1 MTERMDRRGVL
12 VRAGAA
18 MGAALGS
25 GLAGGLPGARAFA
38 QGAWPNK
45 GMMLVVPFTPGG
57 STDILAR
64 IIGQKFTEAWGQ
76 SVTVE
81 NRPGA
86 GGGVGSVQIAR
97 AAPDGYTI
105 GMGHIGTLSVNP
117 SLYKGMQYDP
127 IKSFEHLGMLA
138 KVHNIM
144 VVHPS
149 LPVND
154 VKELIAYAK
163 KNPGKL
169 NYGTGGNG
177 SAAHIATA
185 AFMVATGTE
194 MVHVPYRG
202 TSPAV
207 NDLLSGQIQLMMTG
221 GPAVLPHVRAG
232 TLRAL
237 GTASLTRL
245 PSAKDIPTIAEAGV
259 PGFEAS
265 QWYGLVAPA
274 GTPADIVA
282 KLNEQIGKAMSDK
295 AMIEALDRDGAEP
308 WTMKPAEFRAHIE
321 QETKRWA
328 EIVEKAKIAIQ

>member
-1 MTERMDRRGVL
+1 MTDTLDRRQLLAGVAA
-12 VRAGAA
+12 AGAA
-18 MGAALGS
+18 GLIGTGA
-25 GLAGGLPGARAFA
+25 GAQA
-38 QGAWPNK
+38 AWPNK
-45 GMMLVVPFTPGG
+45 GMSMIVPFTPGG

-64 IIGQKFTEAWGQ
+64 LSGQKFTEAWSQ

-86 GGGVGSVQIAR
+86 GGSVGSVQIAR
-97 AAPDGYTI
+97 APADGYTI

-117 SLYKGMQYDP
+117 SLYSGLQYDP

-149 LPVND
+149 IPAKNLM
-154 VKELIAYAK
+154 EFIAYAK

-185 AFMVATGTE
+185 AFMVATGVE

-202 TSPAV
+202 TAPAV
-207 NDLLSGQIQLMMTG
+207 NDLLSGQIQVMMTG

-245 PSAKDIPTIAEAGV
+245 PSANDIPTIAEAGV

-274 GTPADIVA
+274 GTPKDIVMKFNA
-282 KLNEQIGKAMSDK
+282 EIAKAMRDK
-295 AMIEALDRDGAEP
+295 QVVEMLDRDGAEP
-308 WTMKPAEFRAHIE
+308 WIMTPDEFRAHIQKE
-321 QETKRWA
+321 IPRWA
-328 EIVEKAKIAIQ
+328 EIVQKANIKIN

>member
-1 MTERMDRRGVL
+1 MTDILDRRQLLAGVAAASAAGL
-12 VRAGAA
+12 IGTGAGAQA
-18 MGAALGS
+18 
-25 GLAGGLPGARAFA
+25 
-38 QGAWPNK
+38 AWPNR
-45 GMMLVVPFTPGG
+45 GMTMIVPFTPGG

-64 IIGQKFTEAWGQ
+64 LSGQKFTEAWGQ

-86 GGGVGSVQIAR
+86 GGSVGSVQIAR
-97 AAPDGYTI
+97 APADGYTI
-105 GMGHIGTLSVNP
+105 GMGHIGTLSVNT
-117 SLYKGMQYDP
+117 SLYAGLQYDP

-149 LPVND
+149 IPAKNLV
-154 VKELIAYAK
+154 EFIAYAK

-185 AFMVATGTE
+185 AFMVATGVE

-202 TSPAV
+202 TAPAV
-207 NDLLSGQIQLMMTG
+207 NDLLSGQIQVMMTG

-245 PSAKDIPTIAEAGV
+245 PSANDIPTIAEAGV

-274 GTPADIVA
+274 GTPKDIVMKFNA
-282 KLNEQIGKAMSDK
+282 EIARAMRDK
-295 AMIEALDRDGAEP
+295 QVAETLDRDGAEP
-308 WTMKPAEFRAHIE
+308 WIMTPDEFRAHIQTE
-321 QETKRWA
+321 IPRWA
-328 EIVEKAKIAIQ
+328 EIVQKANIKIN

>member
-1 MTERMDRRGVL
+1 MGNNVDRRQVL
-12 VRAGAA
+12 AGLAAAAAAAGA
-18 MGAALGS
+18 S
-25 GLAGGLPGARAFA
+25 GGAFA
-38 QGAWPNK
+38 QSAWPNK
-45 GMMLVVPFTPGG
+45 GMTMIVPFTPGG

-86 GGGVGSVQIAR
+86 GGAVGSVQVAR
-97 AAPDGYTI
+97 APADGYTI

-117 SLYKGMQYDP
+117 SLYAGLQYDP
-127 IKSFEHLGMLA
+127 LKSFEHLGMLA

-149 LPVND
+149 VPAKNVL
-154 VKELIAYAK
+154 ELIDYAK

-202 TSPAV
+202 TAPAV
-207 NDLLSGQIQLMMTG
+207 NDLLSGQIQVMMTG

-245 PSAKDIPTIAEAGV
+245 PSAKEIPTIAEAGV

-274 GTPADIVA
+274 GTPKDIVA
-282 KLNEQIGKAMSDK
+282 KMNAEIGKAMNDK
-295 AMIEALDRDGAEP
+295 QVAETLDRDGAES
-308 WTMKPAEFRAHIE
+308 WTMTSEEFRAHIAKE
-321 QETKRWA
+321 IPRWA
-328 EIVEKAKIAIQ
+328 EIVQKANIRIN

>member
-1 MTERMDRRGVL
+1 MTDALDRRQLLAGVAA
-12 VRAGAA
+12 AGAA
-18 MGAALGS
+18 GLIGTGA
-25 GLAGGLPGARAFA
+25 GAQA
-38 QGAWPNK
+38 AWPNK
-45 GMMLVVPFTPGG
+45 GMSMIVPFTPGG

-64 IIGQKFTEAWGQ
+64 LSGQKFTEAWSQ

-86 GGGVGSVQIAR
+86 GGSVGSVQIAR
-97 AAPDGYTI
+97 APADGYTI

-117 SLYKGMQYDP
+117 SLYSGLQYDP

-149 LPVND
+149 IPAKNLM
-154 VKELIAYAK
+154 EFIAYAK

-185 AFMVATGTE
+185 AFMVATGVE

-202 TSPAV
+202 TAPAV
-207 NDLLSGQIQLMMTG
+207 NDLLSGQIQVMMTG

-245 PSAKDIPTIAEAGV
+245 PSANDIPTIAEAGV

-274 GTPADIVA
+274 GTPKDIVMKFNA
-282 KLNEQIGKAMSDK
+282 EIAKAMRDK
-295 AMIEALDRDGAEP
+295 QVVEMLDRDGAEP
-308 WTMKPAEFRAHIE
+308 WIMTPDEFRAHIQKE
-321 QETKRWA
+321 IPRWA
-328 EIVEKAKIAIQ
+328 EIVQKANIKIN

>member
-1 MTERMDRRGVL
+1 MTDTLDRRQMLAGIAA
-12 VRAGAA
+12 AGAA
-18 MGAALGS
+18 GLTGTGAA
-25 GLAGGLPGARAFA
+25 A
-38 QGAWPNK
+38 QAAWPNK
-45 GMMLVVPFTPGG
+45 GMTMIVPFTPGG

-64 IIGQKFTEAWGQ
+64 LSGQKFTEAWSQ

-86 GGGVGSVQIAR
+86 GGSVGSVQIAR
-97 AAPDGYTI
+97 APADGYTI

-117 SLYKGMQYDP
+117 SLYTGLQYDP

-149 LPVND
+149 VPAKNLA
-154 VKELIAYAK
+154 EFIAYAK

-185 AFMVATGTE
+185 AFMVATGVE

-202 TSPAV
+202 TAPAV
-207 NDLLSGQIQLMMTG
+207 NDLLSGQIQVMMTG

-245 PSAKDIPTIAEAGV
+245 PSANDIPTIAEAGV

-274 GTPADIVA
+274 GTPKDIVMKFNA
-282 KLNEQIGKAMSDK
+282 EIAKAMRDK
-295 AMIEALDRDGAEP
+295 QVAETLDRDGAEP
-308 WTMKPAEFRAHIE
+308 WIMTPDEFRAHIQKE
-321 QETKRWA
+321 IPRWA
-328 EIVEKAKIAIQ
+328 EIVQKANIKIN

>member
-1 MTERMDRRGVL
+1 MAKGFEGVDRRHFLATAAAAGVAGL
-12 VRAGAA
+12 VGPAAAQQAAG
-18 MGAALGS
+18 
-25 GLAGGLPGARAFA
+25 
-38 QGAWPNK
+38 WPNRNIT
-45 GMMLVVPFTPGG
+45 LIVPFTPGG

-64 IIGQKFTEAWGQ
+64 LIGQKFTEAWGQ
-76 SVTVE
+76 GVTVE

-86 GGGVGSVQIAR
+86 GGSVGSVQIAR
-97 AAPDGYTI
+97 APADGYTI

-117 SLYKGMQYDP
+117 SLYASLQYDP
-127 IKSFEHLGMLA
+127 LKSFEHLSMLA

-149 LPVND
+149 VPAKNVL
-154 VKELIAYAK
+154 ELVDYAK
-163 KNPGKL
+163 KNPNKL
-169 NYGTGGNG
+169 NFATGGNG

-185 AFMVATGTE
+185 AFMVATGAE

-202 TSPAV
+202 TAPAV

-245 PSAKDIPTIAEAGV
+245 PSAPEIPTIAEAGV

-274 GTPADIVA
+274 GTPPDIV
-282 KLNEQIGKAMSDK
+282 KRLNEVIVKAMNDK
-295 AMIEALDRDGAEP
+295 AVAELLDRDGAEP
-308 WTMKPAEFRAHIE
+308 WTMTPTEFRDHIDR
-321 QETKRWA
+321 ETKRWA
-328 EIVEKAKIAIQ
+328 VIVDKANIKIN

>member
-1 MTERMDRRGVL
+1 MSNSIDRRTL
-12 VRAGAA
+12 
-18 MGAALGS
+18 
-25 GLAGGLPGARAFA
+25 LAGVAAASAFGSAGTALA
-38 QGAWPNK
+38 QGAAAWPNR
-45 GMMLVVPFTPGG
+45 GLTMVVPFPPGG

-64 IIGQKFTEAWGQ
+64 IMGQKFTEAWGQ

-86 GGGVGSVQIAR
+86 GGSVGSVQLAR
-97 AAPDGYTI
+97 APNDGYTI

-117 SLYKGMQYDP
+117 SLYPSLQYDP

-138 KVHNIM
+138 KVHNIL

-149 LPVND
+149 IPAKNVL
-154 VKELIAYAK
+154 ELVDYVK

-169 NYGTGGNG
+169 NFATGGNG

-185 AFMVATGTE
+185 AFMVATGTD

-202 TSPAV
+202 TAPAV
-207 NDLLSGQIQLMMTG
+207 NDLLSGQIQVIMTG
-221 GPAVLPHVRAG
+221 APAVLPHVRAG

-245 PSAKDIPTIAEAGV
+245 PSAPEIPTIAEAGV

-282 KLNEQIGKAMSDK
+282 KLNAQIGIAMSDK
-295 AMIEALDRDGAEP
+295 AMIDALDRDGAEP
-308 WTMKPAEFRAHIE
+308 WTMTPAQFRAHIE
-321 QETKRWA
+321 TETVRWA
-328 EIVEKAKIAIQ
+328 EIVKKAKIAIQ

>member
-1 MTERMDRRGVL
+1 MTDTLDRRQLLAGVAA
-12 VRAGAA
+12 AGAA
-18 MGAALGS
+18 GLIGTGA
-25 GLAGGLPGARAFA
+25 GAQA
-38 QGAWPNK
+38 AWPNK
-45 GMMLVVPFTPGG
+45 GMTMIVPFTPGG

-64 IIGQKFTEAWGQ
+64 LSGQKFTEAWSQ

-86 GGGVGSVQIAR
+86 GGSVGSVQIAR
-97 AAPDGYTI
+97 APADGYTI

-117 SLYKGMQYDP
+117 SLYSGLQYDP

-149 LPVND
+149 IPAKNLM
-154 VKELIAYAK
+154 EFIAYAK

-185 AFMVATGTE
+185 AFMVATGVE

-202 TSPAV
+202 TAPAV
-207 NDLLSGQIQLMMTG
+207 NDLLSGQIQVMMTG

-245 PSAKDIPTIAEAGV
+245 PSANNIPTIAEAGV

-274 GTPADIVA
+274 GTPKDIVMKFNA
-282 KLNEQIGKAMSDK
+282 EIAKAMRDK
-295 AMIEALDRDGAEP
+295 QVVEMLDRDGAEP
-308 WTMKPAEFRAHIE
+308 WIMTPDEFRAHIQKE
-321 QETKRWA
+321 IPRWA
-328 EIVEKAKIAIQ
+328 EIVQKANIKIN

>member
-1 MTERMDRRGVL
+1 MTDTLDRRQLLAGVAA
-12 VRAGAA
+12 AGAA
-18 MGAALGS
+18 GLIGTGA
-25 GLAGGLPGARAFA
+25 GAQA
-38 QGAWPNK
+38 AWPNK
-45 GMMLVVPFTPGG
+45 GMSMIVPFTPGG

-64 IIGQKFTEAWGQ
+64 LSGQKFTEAWSQ

-86 GGGVGSVQIAR
+86 GGSVGSVQIAR
-97 AAPDGYTI
+97 APADGYTI

-117 SLYKGMQYDP
+117 SLYSGLQYDP

-149 LPVND
+149 IPAKNLM
-154 VKELIAYAK
+154 EFIAYAK

-185 AFMVATGTE
+185 AFMVATGVE

-202 TSPAV
+202 TAPAV
-207 NDLLSGQIQLMMTG
+207 NDLLSGQIQVMMTG

-245 PSAKDIPTIAEAGV
+245 PSANDIPTIAEAGV

-274 GTPADIVA
+274 GTPKDIVMKFNA
-282 KLNEQIGKAMSDK
+282 EIAKAMRDRQVV
-295 AMIEALDRDGAEP
+295 ETLDRDGAEP
-308 WTMKPAEFRAHIE
+308 WIMTPDEFRAHIQKE
-321 QETKRWA
+321 IPRWA
-328 EIVEKAKIAIQ
+328 EIVQKANIKIN

>member
-1 MTERMDRRGVL
+1 MTDSFDRRQILAGI
-12 VRAGAA
+12 ATIGAA
-18 MGAALGS
+18 
-25 GLAGGLPGARAFA
+25 GLAGAEASA

-45 GMMLVVPFTPGG
+45 GMMMIVPFTPGG

-64 IIGQKFTEAWGQ
+64 ISAQKFNEAWGQ

-86 GGGVGSVQIAR
+86 GGSVGSVQIAR
-97 AAPDGYTI
+97 APADGYTI

-117 SLYKGMQYDP
+117 SLYGSLQYDP

-149 LPVND
+149 VPARNV
-154 VKELIAYAK
+154 EEFIAYAK

-202 TSPAV
+202 TAPAV

-245 PSAKDIPTIAEAGV
+245 PSANDIPTIAEAGV

-274 GTPADIVA
+274 GTPKDIVMKINA
-282 KLNEQIGKAMSDK
+282 EIAKAMKDK
-295 AMIEALDRDGAEP
+295 QVVDTLDRDGAEP
-308 WTMKPAEFRAHIE
+308 WIMTPDEFRAHIQKE
-321 QETKRWA
+321 IPRWA
-328 EIVEKAKIAIQ
+328 DIVQKANIKIN

>member
-1 MTERMDRRGVL
+1 MSNIIDRRSL
-12 VRAGAA
+12 LAGAA
-18 MGAALGS
+18 AAATTGAAG
-25 GLAGGLPGARAFA
+25 PVFA
-38 QGAWPNK
+38 QGAAGWPGK

-76 SVTVE
+76 AVTIE

-86 GGGVGSVQIAR
+86 GGSVGSVQVAR
-97 AAPDGYTI
+97 APADGYTI

-117 SLYKGMQYDP
+117 SLYPSLQYDP

-138 KVHNIM
+138 KVHNILA
-144 VVHPS
+144 VHPS
-149 LPVND
+149 IPVTN
-154 VKELIAYAK
+154 VRELIDYAK

-169 NYGTGGNG
+169 NYATGGNG

-202 TSPAV
+202 TAPAV
-207 NDLLSGQIQLMMTG
+207 NDLLSGQVQVIITG
-221 GPAVLPHVRAG
+221 APAVLPHVRAG

-245 PSAKDIPTIAEAGV
+245 PSAPEIPTIAEAGV

-274 GTPADIVA
+274 GVAPEIVA
-282 KLNEQIGKAMSDK
+282 RLNEQIAKAMSDK

-308 WTMKPAEFRAHIE
+308 WIMKPAEFRAHIE
-321 QETKRWA
+321 QETLRWA
-328 EIVEKAKIAIQ
+328 DIVKKAKIAIQ

>member
-1 MTERMDRRGVL
+1 MSIDLDRRQLLAGL
-12 VRAGAA
+12 AAAGAI
-18 MGAALGS
+18 GATGS
-25 GLAGGLPGARAFA
+25 GAMA

-45 GMMLVVPFTPGG
+45 GMTMIVPFTPGG

-64 IIGQKFTEAWGQ
+64 LSGQKFTEAWGQ

-86 GGGVGSVQIAR
+86 GGSVGSVQIAR
-97 AAPDGYTI
+97 APADGYTI

-117 SLYKGMQYDP
+117 SLYTGLQYDP
-127 IKSFEHLGMLA
+127 LKSFEHLGMLA

-149 LPVND
+149 IPAKNVQ
-154 VKELIAYAK
+154 EFIAYAK

-185 AFMVATGTE
+185 AFMVATGVE

-202 TSPAV
+202 TAPAV
-207 NDLLSGQIQLMMTG
+207 NDLLSGQIQVMMTG

-245 PSAKDIPTIAEAGV
+245 PSANEIPTIAEAGV

-274 GTPADIVA
+274 GTPKDIVMKFNA
-282 KLNEQIGKAMSDK
+282 EIARAMSDK
-295 AMIEALDRDGAEP
+295 QVVETLDRDGAEP
-308 WTMKPAEFRAHIE
+308 WIMTPDQFRAHIAKE
-321 QETKRWA
+321 IPRWA
-328 EIVEKAKIAIQ
+328 DIVQKANIKIN